1 MSGLNKFCDALLA
14 YAKDHCDGEYEIYAS
29 NGESFRVEV
38 LNGQIKNY
46 SVNDYAGVSFRV
58 KKNGKMGYAS
68 TTSVEEDGIPAL
80 VAAAE
85 DNASIIEN
93 PDEQFIFEGADSY
106 PAPKVYGEEL
116 DLIGADEKIAFA
128 KLLEKKALEADP
140 RIIKVEGST
149 VVSAKSTVVIKN
161 CHGLDLCEDSNF
173 IAAYVIPIA
182 SDGER
187 MNDGFGHCGGFDK
200 ACLDADK
207 AVAKAV
213 SEATDFLGAGSVPSA
228 AMRVIFRNSAFCDMI
243 ETFSGIFS
251 SEDAQR
257 GLSMLAGKEDEKIAA
272 DCVTLTDDATLDF
285 GFGSRAFDS
294 EGVPG
299 RRTVVVENGVLKT
312 LLYNLKTAHKAGVQS
327 TGNASKGGYSA
338 PIGISVNNFT
348 LTPGEKS
355 LEQLCEKMG
364 GGIMITEVSGLHA
377 GANPMTGDF
386 SLMAKGYLVENGK
399 KSRAVS
405 GVTVSGNFYQLLKD
419 IEEPGSDMYH
429 NMFGAAVSSPS
440 VLIGPAMSVAGE

>member
-1 MSGLNKFCDALLA
+1 MSGLGRFCDALLA
-14 YAKDHCDGEYEIYAS
+14 YAKEHCDGEYEIYAT
-29 NGESFRVEV
+29 NGESFRVEI

-80 VAAAE
+80 VSAAE
-85 DNASIIEN
+85 ENAALIET
-93 PDEQFIFEGADSY
+93 PDEQFIFEGAKSY
-106 PAPKVYGEEL
+106 PSPKVYGEEL
-116 DLIGADEKIAFA
+116 DSITAEEKINFA
-128 KLLEKKALEADP
+128 KELEKKALQADP
-140 RIIKVEGST
+140 KIIKVEGST
-149 VVSAKSTVVIKN
+149 VVSAKSTVMIKN
-161 CHGLDLCEDSNF
+161 CHGMDLCENSDF
-173 IAAYVIPIA
+173 IAAYVVPIA

-187 MNDGFGHCGGFDK
+187 MNDGFGVCGGFDR

-207 AVAKAV
+207 AVKKGV
-213 SEATDFLGAGSVPSA
+213 VEAIDFLGAGSVKSA
-228 AMRVIFRNSAFCDMI
+228 NMRVIFRNSAFCDLI

-251 SEDAQR
+251 SDNAQR
-257 GLSMLAGKEDEKIAA
+257 GLSMLAGKEGEKIAA
-272 DCVTLTDDATLDF
+272 DCVTLTDDATVDF

-299 RRTVVVENGVLKT
+299 RRTVVVDHGVLKT

-338 PIGISVNNFT
+338 PVGISVNNFT

-364 GGIMITEVSGLHA
+364 DGIMITEVSGLHA

-386 SLMAKGYLVENGK
+386 SLMAKGYLVEGGK
-399 KSRAVS
+399 HGRAVS
-405 GVTVSGNFYQLLKD
+405 GVTVSGNFYELLKD
-419 IEEPGSDMYH
+419 VEEPGADTYH
-429 NMFGAAVSSPS
+429 NMFGEAISSPS
-440 VLIGPAMSVAGE
+440 VLMRSPLSVAGE

>member
-1 MSGLNKFCDALLA
+1 MSGLGRFCDALLA
-14 YAKDHCDGEYEIYAS
+14 YAKEHCDGEYEIYAT
-29 NGESFRVEV
+29 NGESFRVEI

-80 VAAAE
+80 VSAAE
-85 DNASIIEN
+85 ENAALIET
-93 PDEQFIFEGADSY
+93 PDEQFIFEGTKSY
-106 PAPKVYGEEL
+106 PSPKVYGEEL
-116 DLIGADEKIAFA
+116 DSITAEEKINFA
-128 KLLEKKALEADP
+128 KELEKKALQADP
-140 RIIKVEGST
+140 KIIKVEGST
-149 VVSAKSTVVIKN
+149 VVSAKSTVMIKN
-161 CHGLDLCEDSNF
+161 CHGMDLCENSDF
-173 IAAYVIPIA
+173 IAAYVVPIA

-187 MNDGFGHCGGFDK
+187 MNDGFGICGGFDR

-207 AVAKAV
+207 AVKKGV
-213 SEATDFLGAGSVPSA
+213 VEAIDFLGAGSVKSA
-228 AMRVIFRNSAFCDMI
+228 NMRVIFRNSAFCDLI

-251 SEDAQR
+251 SDNAQR
-257 GLSMLAGKEDEKIAA
+257 GLSMLAGKEGEKIAA
-272 DCVTLTDDATLDF
+272 DCVTLTDDATVDF

-299 RRTVVVENGVLKT
+299 RRTVVVDHGVLKT

-338 PIGISVNNFT
+338 PVGISVNNFT

-364 GGIMITEVSGLHA
+364 DGIMITEVSGLHA

-386 SLMAKGYLVENGK
+386 SLMAKGYLVEGGK
-399 KSRAVS
+399 RGRAVS
-405 GVTVSGNFYQLLKD
+405 GVTVSGNFYELLKD
-419 IEEPGSDMYH
+419 VEEPGADTYH
-429 NMFGAAVSSPS
+429 NMFGEAISSPS
-440 VLIGPAMSVAGE
+440 VLMRSPLSVAGE

>member
-1 MSGLNKFCDALLA
+1 MSGLGRFCDALLA
-14 YAKDHCDGEYEIYAS
+14 YAKEHCDGEYEIYAT
-29 NGESFRVEV
+29 NGESFRVEI

-80 VAAAE
+80 VSAAE
-85 DNASIIEN
+85 ENAALIET
-93 PDEQFIFEGADSY
+93 PDEQFIFEGAENY
-106 PAPKVYGEEL
+106 PSPKVYGEEL
-116 DLIGADEKIAFA
+116 DSITAEEKINFA
-128 KLLEKKALEADP
+128 KELEKKALQADP
-140 RIIKVEGST
+140 KIIKVEGST
-149 VVSAKSTVVIKN
+149 VVSAKSTVMIKN
-161 CHGLDLCEDSNF
+161 CHGMDLCENSDF
-173 IAAYVIPIA
+173 IAAYVVPIA

-187 MNDGFGHCGGFDK
+187 MNDGFGVCGGFDR

-207 AVAKAV
+207 AVKKGV
-213 SEATDFLGAGSVPSA
+213 VEAIDFLGAGSVKSA
-228 AMRVIFRNSAFCDMI
+228 NMRVIFRNSAFCDLI

-251 SEDAQR
+251 SDNAQR
-257 GLSMLAGKEDEKIAA
+257 GLSMLAGKEGEKIAA
-272 DCVTLTDDATLDF
+272 DCVTLTDDATVDF

-299 RRTVVVENGVLKT
+299 RRTVVVDHGVLKT

-338 PIGISVNNFT
+338 PVGISVNNFT

-364 GGIMITEVSGLHA
+364 DGIMITEVSGLHA

-386 SLMAKGYLVENGK
+386 SLMAKGYLVEGGK
-399 KSRAVS
+399 RGRAVS
-405 GVTVSGNFYQLLKD
+405 GVTVSGNFYELLKD
-419 IEEPGSDMYH
+419 IEEPGADTYH
-429 NMFGAAVSSPS
+429 NMFGEAISSPS
-440 VLIGPAMSVAGE
+440 VLMRSPLSVAGE

>member
-1 MSGLNKFCDALLA
+1 MSGLGRFCDALLA
-14 YAKDHCDGEYEIYAS
+14 YAKEHCDGEYEIYAT
-29 NGESFRVEV
+29 NGESFRVEI

-80 VAAAE
+80 VSAAE
-85 DNASIIEN
+85 ENAALIET
-93 PDEQFIFEGADSY
+93 PDEQFIFEGAENY
-106 PAPKVYGEEL
+106 PSPKVYGEEL
-116 DLIGADEKIAFA
+116 DSITAEEKINFA
-128 KLLEKKALEADP
+128 KELEKKALQADP
-140 RIIKVEGST
+140 KIIKVEGST
-149 VVSAKSTVVIKN
+149 VVSAKSTVMIKN
-161 CHGLDLCEDSNF
+161 CHGMDLCENSDF
-173 IAAYVIPIA
+173 IAAYVVPIA

-187 MNDGFGHCGGFDK
+187 MNDGFGVCGGFDR

-207 AVAKAV
+207 AVKKGV
-213 SEATDFLGAGSVPSA
+213 VEAIDFLGAGSVKSA
-228 AMRVIFRNSAFCDMI
+228 NMRVIFRNSAFCDLI

-251 SEDAQR
+251 SDNAQR
-257 GLSMLAGKEDEKIAA
+257 GLSMLAGKEGEKIAA
-272 DCVTLTDDATLDF
+272 DCVTLTDDATVDF

-299 RRTVVVENGVLKT
+299 RRTVVVDHGVLKT

-338 PIGISVNNFT
+338 PVGISVNNFT

-364 GGIMITEVSGLHA
+364 DGIMITEVSGLHA

-386 SLMAKGYLVENGK
+386 SLMAKGYLVEGGK
-399 KSRAVS
+399 RGRAVS
-405 GVTVSGNFYQLLKD
+405 GVTVSGNFYELLKD
-419 IEEPGSDMYH
+419 VEEPGADTYH
-429 NMFGAAVSSPS
+429 NMFGEAISSPS
-440 VLIGPAMSVAGE
+440 VLMRSPLSVAGE